1 MKQISKYLLF
11 FIVFLLLAIIIY
23 FSIAYVFSLF
33 PKKSIQYLENNK
45 EVYVL
50 YSPMHSDIVFN
61 IQELNISNFPN
72 FKKQKTGYLAFGW
85 GDKETYLN
93 TPNIKDIKIS
103 TSLKALFINTPSLM
117 HVNYIPNI
125 HRYKSVKILKL
136 TSFQHKYLKTSILQ
150 SFNFKEKIHKGYGQ
164 EDFFYAAKG
173 NYNLINT
180 CNTWTGNKLRESNVS
195 MSYWTPLSQ
204 NVIATLP

>member
-164 EDFFYAAKG
+164 EDCFYAAKG